1 MAKKNIT
8 LNQLAEKMD
17 KGFTAADKRTDDL
30 GFMVKEGFDAVDKRF
45 DAVDKDIKEI
55 KGDIK
60 ELKQGQENI
69 ELKLSNVAY
78 RFELEEVKQR
88 VMVLEQKLNAK
99 K

>member
-8 LNQLAEKMD
+8 L
-17 KGFTAADKRTDDL
+17 DDL
-30 GFMVKEGFDAVDKRF
+30 SLMVKHGFDDVHQGMNARFNAVDKRF
-45 DAVDKDIKEI
+45 DAVDHE
-55 KGDIK
+55 IK

-88 VMVLEQKLNAK
+88 VMVLEKKLNVK
-99 K
+99 SVK

>member
-17 KGFTAADKRTDDL
+17 KGFTAINKKLDEKIDDF
-30 GFMVKEGFDAVDKRF
+30 GIMVKHGFDAVDKRF
-45 DAVDKDIKEI
+45 DKVESEI
-55 KGDIK
+55 KG
-60 ELKQGQENI
+60 LHQGQENI

-88 VMVLEQKLNAK
+88 VLMLEQKLK
-99 K
+99 IK

>member
-17 KGFTAADKRTDDL
+17 KGFDDF
-30 GFMVKEGFDAVDKRF
+30 GMMVKKGFDAVDKRF
-45 DAVDKDIKEI
+45 DAVDKRFDGVEQ
-55 KGDIK
+55 DIK
-60 ELKQGQENI
+60 ELKQGQENV
-69 ELKLSNVAY
+69 ELKLTNVAY

-88 VMVLEQKLNAK
+88 VMILEQKLNIK

>member
-1 MAKKNIT
+1 MPKIT
-8 LNQLAEKMD
+8 LDNLAGMIQNQFAEASKQLGD
-17 KGFTAADKRTDDL
+17 FKGE
-30 GFMVKEGFDAVDKRF
+30 VNKRF
-45 DAVDKDIKEI
+45 DTVDQRFDKVDQE
-55 KGDIK
+55 IK

-69 ELKLSNVAY
+69 ELKVSNVAY